1 MAVVVCHPLAVLFHE
16 LGHAAVPLLCSNADI
31 EVQLGSEPRRVLTV
45 GRLRLV
51 TGFAGVSLSTGLPGF
66 FRDRN
71 DSLGRV
77 GTIATHLAGPTVT
90 VALFVG
96 TLVAIPR
103 LPAIV
108 DDGASIVLLMLGV
121 QAVAT
126 LVPIEYP
133 EWWGA
138 YAGIESDGYRERRV
152 SDVTASPRRPVE
164 PIAPRWDVARS
175 NGSDR
180 NRSNESRA
188 RVVERP
194 DWFVQRPAMLGNV
207 RQYPVPEAW
216 L

>member
-77 GTIATHLAGPTVT
+77 GTIVTHLAGPTVT

-103 LPAIV
+103 LPAIA
-108 DDGASIVLLMLGV
+108 DDGASIVLLMLGI

-126 LVPIEYP
+126 LVPIEYSRVV
-133 EWWGA
+133 G
-138 YAGIESDGYRERRV
+138 SLRRDRERRV
-152 SDVTASPRRPVE
+152 SGVTASPRRPVE

>member
-1 MAVVVCHPLAVLFHE
+1 MAIVVCHPLAVLFHG

-103 LPAIV
+103 LPAIA
-108 DDGASIVLLMLGV
+108 DDGASIVLLMLGI

-126 LVPIEYP
+126 LVPIEYSRVV
-133 EWWGA
+133 G
-138 YAGIESDGYRERRV
+138 SLRRDRERRV
-152 SDVTASPRRPVE
+152 SGVTASPRRPVE

-194 DWFVQRPAMLGNV
+194 DWFVQRPAMPGNV